1 MVPDEH
7 DLGTEIALR
16 DQAFEAKVV
25 HRMILDTHGETL
37 VGGSSS
43 WSALCAPS
51 SMP

>member
-25 HRMILDTHGETL
+25 HRVILDTHGETL
-37 VGGSSS
+37 VGAFSLWG
-43 WSALCAPS
+43 ALCALS
-51 SMP
+51 